1 MKIIMTSFLEQY
13 LVTALWSSIDDKENP
28 FDDNYSIDDFSE
40 KALKQADKDCD
51 LFLEKVR
58 ELSLLDKIYIGL
70 LDETDIAHDFWLTR
84 QGHGAGFW
92 DGDYPDEIGDKLTEI
107 ANDFRE
113 LYIYVGDDGK
123 LYFE

>member
-1 MKIIMTSFLEQY
+1 MTSFLEQY

>member
-1 MKIIMTSFLEQY
+1 MKIIMTDFLNAY

-51 LFLEKVR
+51 LFIEKAGD
-58 ELSLLDKIYIGL
+58 LLD
-70 LDETDIAHDFWLTR
+70 DFDDTDIAHDFWLTR
-84 QGHGAGFW
+84 QGQGAGFW

-113 LYIYVGDDGK
+113 LYIYVGDDGQ

>member
-1 MKIIMTSFLEQY
+1 MKIIMTDFLNAY

-113 LYIYVGDDGK
+113 LYIYVGDDGQ
-123 LYFE
+123 LYFG

>member
-1 MKIIMTSFLEQY
+1 MIMTSFLEQY

>member
-1 MKIIMTSFLEQY
+1 MKMTDFLEQY
-13 LVTALWSSIDDKENP
+13 LATALWSSIDEKDNP
-28 FDDNYSIDDFSE
+28 FDRNYSIGDFSE
-40 KALKQADKDCD
+40 EALKQADKDCD
-51 LFLEKVR
+51 LFIEKAGD
-58 ELSLLDKIYIGL
+58 LLDHIDDCDSG
-70 LDETDIAHDFWLTR
+70 HDFWLTR

>member
-13 LVTALWSSIDDKENP
+13 LATALWSSNDDKENP
-28 FDDNYSIDDFSE
+28 FDDNYSIYDFSE

-51 LFLEKVR
+51 LFIEKAGD
-58 ELSLLDKIYIGL
+58 LLNGF
-70 LDETDIAHDFWLTR
+70 DETDIAHDFWLTR

-113 LYIYVGDDGK
+113 LYIYVGSDGK
-123 LYFE
+123 LYFG

>member
-1 MKIIMTSFLEQY
+1 MTSFLEQY

-51 LFLEKVR
+51 LFIEKAGD
-58 ELSLLDKIYIGL
+58 LLD
-70 LDETDIAHDFWLTR
+70 DFDDTDIAHDFWLTR

>member
-1 MKIIMTSFLEQY
+1 MTDFLNAY

>member
-1 MKIIMTSFLEQY
+1 MTSFLEQY
-13 LVTALWSSIDDKENP
+13 LVTALWSSIDEKDNP

-51 LFLEKVR
+51 LFIEKAGD
-58 ELSLLDKIYIGL
+58 LLD
-70 LDETDIAHDFWLTR
+70 DFDDTDIAHDFWLTR

-113 LYIYVGDDGK
+113 LYIYVGSDGK

>member
-1 MKIIMTSFLEQY
+1 MKIIMTDFLNAY

-51 LFLEKVR
+51 LFIEKVR

-113 LYIYVGDDGK
+113 LYIYVGDDGQ
-123 LYFE
+123 LYFG

>member
-1 MKIIMTSFLEQY
+1 MKMTSFLEQY
-13 LVTALWSSIDDKENP
+13 LVTALWSSIDEKENP

>member
-1 MKIIMTSFLEQY
+1 MKMTSFLEQY
-13 LVTALWSSIDDKENP
+13 LVTALWSSIDEKDNP

-113 LYIYVGDDGK
+113 LYIYVGSDGK

>member
-1 MKIIMTSFLEQY
+1 MKMTSFLEQY

-40 KALKQADKDCD
+40 EALKQADKDCD
-51 LFLEKVR
+51 LFIEKAGD
-58 ELSLLDKIYIGL
+58 LLNGFDA
-70 LDETDIAHDFWLTR
+70 TDIAHDFWLTR

-113 LYIYVGDDGK
+113 LYIYVGDDGQ
-123 LYFE
+123 LYFG

>member
-1 MKIIMTSFLEQY
+1 MTDFLNAY

-51 LFLEKVR
+51 LFIEKAGD
-58 ELSLLDKIYIGL
+58 LLD
-70 LDETDIAHDFWLTR
+70 DFDDTDIAHDFWLTR

>member
-1 MKIIMTSFLEQY
+1 MKMTSFLEQY
-13 LVTALWSSIDDKENP
+13 LVTALWSSIDEKDNP

-51 LFLEKVR
+51 LFIEKAGD
-58 ELSLLDKIYIGL
+58 LLD
-70 LDETDIAHDFWLTR
+70 DFDDTDIAHDFWLTR

-113 LYIYVGDDGK
+113 LYIYVGDDGQ
-123 LYFE
+123 LYFG

>member
-1 MKIIMTSFLEQY
+1 MKMTSFLEQY

-51 LFLEKVR
+51 LFIEKAGD
-58 ELSLLDKIYIGL
+58 LLD
-70 LDETDIAHDFWLTR
+70 DFDDTDIAHDFWLTR

>member
-1 MKIIMTSFLEQY
+1 MTDFLNAY
-13 LVTALWSSIDDKENP
+13 LVTALWSSIDEKDNP
-28 FDDNYSIDDFSE
+28 FDDNYSISDFSE

-51 LFLEKVR
+51 LFIEKVR

>member
-1 MKIIMTSFLEQY
+1 MKIIMTDFLNAY

>member
-1 MKIIMTSFLEQY
+1 MKMTDFLEQY
-13 LVTALWSSIDDKENP
+13 LVTALWSSIDEKDNP

-51 LFLEKVR
+51 LFIEKAGD
-58 ELSLLDKIYIGL
+58 LLD
-70 LDETDIAHDFWLTR
+70 DFDDTDIAHDFWLTR

-113 LYIYVGDDGK
+113 LYIYVGDDGQ
-123 LYFE
+123 LYFG

>member
-1 MKIIMTSFLEQY
+1 MKMTSFLEQY
-13 LVTALWSSIDDKENP
+13 LVTALWSSIDEKDNP
-28 FDDNYSIDDFSE
+28 FDDNYSISDFSE

-51 LFLEKVR
+51 LFIEKAGD
-58 ELSLLDKIYIGL
+58 LLNGFD
-70 LDETDIAHDFWLTR
+70 DTDIAHDFWLTR
-84 QGHGAGFW
+84 QRHGAGFW

-113 LYIYVGDDGK
+113 LYIYVGDDGQ

>member
-1 MKIIMTSFLEQY
+1 MKMTSFLEQY

-51 LFLEKVR
+51 LFIEKAGD
-58 ELSLLDKIYIGL
+58 LLDDF
-70 LDETDIAHDFWLTR
+70 DETDIAHDFWLTR

-107 ANDFRE
+107 SNDFRE
-113 LYIYVGDDGK
+113 LYIYVGDDGQ
-123 LYFE
+123 LYFG

>member
-1 MKIIMTSFLEQY
+1 MTDFLNAY

-51 LFLEKVR
+51 LFIEKAGD
-58 ELSLLDKIYIGL
+58 LLDDF
-70 LDETDIAHDFWLTR
+70 DETDIAHDFWLTR

-113 LYIYVGDDGK
+113 LYIYVGDDGQ

>member
-1 MKIIMTSFLEQY
+1 MKMTSFLEQY

>member
-1 MKIIMTSFLEQY
+1 MTDFLNAY

-113 LYIYVGDDGK
+113 LYIYVGDDGQ

>member
-1 MKIIMTSFLEQY
+1 MKMTSFLEQY

-107 ANDFRE
+107 ANEFRE

>member
-1 MKIIMTSFLEQY
+1 MKMSSFLEQY

-51 LFLEKVR
+51 LFIEKAGD
-58 ELSLLDKIYIGL
+58 LLNGFD
-70 LDETDIAHDFWLTR
+70 DTDIAHDFWLTR
-84 QGHGAGFW
+84 QRHGAGFW

-113 LYIYVGDDGK
+113 LYIYVGDDGQ
-123 LYFE
+123 LYFG